1 MKFQE
6 IYNRL
11 YPYQREAL
19 KFLESKKGR
28 ALLSLDMG
36 LGKTVTALAY
46 VAWCREKELLTNLT
60 VLCPSSVTIHWFNHI
75 REWLGIKRKEIKII
89 EQKTDLV
96 HLIDKNKIKI
106 LPYSVLSRNE
116 KLIRLLIKS
125 IKTDLLII
133 DELHYC
139 KNLATSRSKTTYE
152 ISMVSQKVIGLTGTP
167 MPNSPQE
174 IIPQIKIITGLSL
187 KNSKLSEIF
196 KNFVYRKTAQEVFK
210 DMPPFKR
217 VVIPVKSSGKV
228 LELSKATE
236 EVRNKVTG
244 KEKYMYITAFRK
256 EAFNSKKEAV
266 FEILEQSLNSYPKV
280 VVFCWHHEAV
290 EAIKKWCHDKGLN
303 YSCITGET
311 PSSQRENEIDKF
323 WNDKSCRV
331 FIGNIIAAGM
341 GLNLQIA
348 NICIFAELDFV
359 PENLRQAEKRI
370 YRIGT
375 RLPCFAYY
383 IICKETIEEKIV
395 SILNKKFSAIQNI
408 LQDKQE
414 RHNLIES
421 T

>member
-19 KFLESKKGR
+19 KFLESKRGR

-46 VAWCREKELLTNLT
+46 VAWCREKEALKNLT

-89 EQKTDLV
+89 EEKTDLI
-96 HLIDKNKIKI
+96 HLIDRNRIKI

-116 KLIRLLIKS
+116 ELVKSLLKS

-139 KNLATSRSKTTYE
+139 KNLATSRSKAAYE

-167 MPNSPQE
+167 MPNNPEE
-174 IIPQIKIITGLSL
+174 IIPQIEIITGSSV
-187 KNSKLSEIF
+187 KNSKPSEIF

-210 DMPPFKR
+210 DMPSFKR
-217 VVIPVKSSGKV
+217 IVIPVKSSNKV

-236 EVRNKVTG
+236 GVWNKVTG
-244 KEKYMYITAFRK
+244 RGEHVAAFRK
-256 EAFNSKKEAV
+256 EAFNNKKEAI

-290 EAIKKWCHDKGLN
+290 EAIKEWCHKRGLG

-311 PSSQRENEIDKF
+311 PSSQRENEIDRF
-323 WNDKSCRV
+323 WNDKNCKV
-331 FIGNIIAAGM
+331 FIGNIMAAGT
-341 GLNLQIA
+341 GLNLQVA
-348 NICIFAELDFV
+348 NICVFAELDFV

-370 YRIGT
+370 HRIGS

-383 IICKETIEEKIV
+383 VICKETIEEKIV
-395 SILNKKFSAIQNI
+395 SILNKKFSTIQDI
-408 LQDKQE
+408 LKDENEKD
-414 RHNLIES
+414 NLIEL
-421 T
+421 